1 MEYPDKFI
9 ELVKQKIDNCYD
21 VIEIKP
27 GAHTG
32 NYFVSYISIHSYD
45 EKHPP
50 TFERE
55 FKIMEL
61 KSEMRDSRIDQIL
74 NSEYSDNSIE
84 NKIYTPDQ
92 LEKLHKLRN
101 VKNIGTR
108 LNVVL
113 KEYSESFSVGD
124 KIWYRQQPGFITFKH
139 VDKDEE
145 IPTRWSVKV
154 NNTEFRYVSGMDIV
168 IRKVSDISEVPI
180 DPELN
185 KLSTRKLLLMY
196 KKNMKK
202 NKGKGNLRI
211 KRILKDREH
220 IQNGPNV
227 VKVLTRNNLS

>member
-1 MEYPDKFI
+1 MEYSDEFI

-27 GAHTG
+27 STHPG
-32 NYFVSYISIHSYD
+32 NYFVSYISIDSYG
-45 EKHPP
+45 EKHTPL
-50 TFERE
+50 FERK
-55 FKIMEL
+55 FKLMEL

-84 NKIYTPDQ
+84 NKIYTPEQ
-92 LEKLHKLRN
+92 LEKLHKLRM
-101 VKNIGTR
+101 VKNIDVR
-108 LNVVL
+108 LNIVL

-124 KIWYRQQPGFITFKH
+124 KIWYKEQPGFITFKH
-139 VDKDEE
+139 ADKSED
-145 IPTRWSVKV
+145 IPTRWSVKI
-154 NNTEFRYVSGMDIV
+154 NDTEFRYVSGVSLV

-185 KLSTRKLLLMY
+185 KLSTRRLLLMY
-196 KKNMKK
+196 RRNMKK
-202 NKGKGNLRI
+202 NKGKGNIRI